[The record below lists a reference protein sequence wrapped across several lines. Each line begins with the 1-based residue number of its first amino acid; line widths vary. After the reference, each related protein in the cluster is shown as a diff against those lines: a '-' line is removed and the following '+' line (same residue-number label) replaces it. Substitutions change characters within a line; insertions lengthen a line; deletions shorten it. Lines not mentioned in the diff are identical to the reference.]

1 MMEHTL
7 ELGFA
12 RKPLV
17 EQLEAQ
23 GLPFNRETIEHLD
36 RDADAVSRLKCRGV
50 VGYAAG
56 NRLYDKIFKLV
67 WAEVRRAVKATEA
80 E

>member
-1 MMEHTL
+1 MVADNVTL

-12 RKPLV
+12 RKPFA

-36 RDADAVSRLKCRGV
+36 RDADAISRLKCRGV
-50 VGYAAG
+50 VAYAAG
-56 NRLYDKIFKLV
+56 NKLYDKIAKLV
-67 WAEVRRAVKATEA
+67 WAEVGRAMKAA
-80 E
+80 S